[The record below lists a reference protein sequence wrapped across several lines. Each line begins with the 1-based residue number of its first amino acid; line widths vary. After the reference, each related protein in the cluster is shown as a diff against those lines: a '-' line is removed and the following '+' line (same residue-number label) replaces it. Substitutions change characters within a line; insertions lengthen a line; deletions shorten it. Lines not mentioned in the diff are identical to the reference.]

1 MMWSEIYRPMKV
13 QQMVGNEDA
22 RLAAV
27 KWLSGWVNG
36 SRPLLLIGP
45 PGTGKTTL
53 VHVLSQQFNYDMIE
67 LNASDNRNKIGLEN
81 QITPM
86 FYNNSILGRKML
98 LFLDEVDGISSREDT
113 GGIDALITIMKEPM
127 IPVIMAA
134 NVRNIKIKDLSKIC
148 KVIELSS
155 IPASTS
161 MILLDHILKK
171 ENKQLS
177 SDDKVSVV
185 NNSKGDI
192 RSMLNN
198 AQSKCAGY
206 SSTRSDMFEIEI
218 AAAINGY
225 FSVTEL
231 EKAEIFLSNAD
242 AAYPDPRFGMSA
254 EERRK
259 DMINALFTSLVSS
272 PIDLESLAGALEVL
286 SKIDL
291 IVGRIGENR
300 YWRLMKYLEVM
311 IAYGIFRNT
320 RNKGIKY
327 NQYGVFWPLM
337 RPIFARGNSMK
348 NLLSSLSK
356 QTHVTK
362 SVFGSIYFPYL
373 LQLLVDKKIDLKEFS
388 NIPNLDEKYSE
399 ALVKEMDLIKGKK
412 K

>member
-1 MMWSEIYRPMKV
+1 MWSEIYRPMKI

-53 VHVLSQQFNYDMIE
+53 VHTLSQQFNYDMIE
-67 LNASDNRNKIGLEN
+67 LNASDNRNKIGLET
-81 QITPM
+81 QIMPM
-86 FYNNSILGRKML
+86 FYNDSILGRKML

-113 GGIDALITIMKEPM
+113 GGIDALISIMKEPT
-127 IPVIMAA
+127 IPVIMSA
-134 NVRNIKIKDLSKIC
+134 NARNPRVKDLSKIC
-148 KVIELSS
+148 KVIELNS

-206 SSTRSDMFEIEI
+206 SSTRSETFEIEI

-225 FSVTEL
+225 FSVNEL

-242 AAYPDPRFGMSA
+242 AAYYDPRFGMSA
-254 EERRK
+254 EDRRK
-259 DMINALFTSLVSS
+259 DMINALFTSIVSS
-272 PIDLESLAGALEVL
+272 PADLESLAGALEVL
-286 SKIDL
+286 SKVDI
-291 IVGRIGENR
+291 IIGRIGENR

-337 RPIFARGNSMK
+337 RPIFARGKSIK
-348 NLLSSLSK
+348 NLLSNLSK

-373 LQLLVDKKIDLKEFS
+373 LRLLYDKKIDLKELS
-388 NIPNLDEKYSE
+388 NILNLDEKYSE
-399 ALVKEMDLIKGKK
+399 ALVKEMDLINRNKK
-412 K
+412 